1 MTAVIRFADASLA
14 ACTMRNS
21 SIRLR
26 STGGAPVCTRKTS
39 APRIDSPN
47 RQYVSSFANV
57 SSSISPSSTPSWST
71 MRFAS
76 PGCDRPAN
84 TISRFCGPRSM
95 KWPGRGSATAGVT
108 SRPGS
113 GARSVSITTGESFL
127 VDLAGAGDG
136 ECLRR
141 DVFRDDGARR
151 NPSIVANR
159 DRSNEPIV
167 DPGPD
172 VAPDRRACLR
182 PSRLVREVGR
192 DVPGRDVRAGA
203 DLGVADV
210 REVGHLCA
218 LADVR
223 VLHLHERARLRPRL
237 EDCAGAK
244 VTKGSDDRTP
254 ADLGI
259 DEHRVRAD
267 LSYPGNPG
275 RATQDRERVD
285 DGVGRERSEEHTSE
299 LQSHSDLV
307 CRLLLEKKK
316 KNCYNI
322 FIIKIKKKNNIT
334 LT

>member
-1 MTAVIRFADASLA
+1 MRLAEASFAAWIMIR
-14 ACTMRNS
+14 S
-21 SIRLR
+21 SIRFR

-172 VAPDRRACLR
+172 VAPDRRASLR

-192 DVPGRDVRAGA
+192 DVPGRDVRAGS

-223 VLHLHERARLRPRL
+223 VLDLHERARLRPRL

-244 VTKGSDDRTP
+244 VTEGPDDRTRP
-254 ADLGI
+254 DLGVH
-259 DEHRVRAD
+259 DDGVRAD
-267 LSYPGNPG
+267 LGLRGHSRG
-275 RATQDRERVD
+275 AAQDRELVD
-285 DGVGRERSEEHTSE
+285 HG
-299 LQSHSDLV
+299 
-307 CRLLLEKKK
+307 
-316 KNCYNI
+316 
-322 FIIKIKKKNNIT
+322 
-334 LT
+334 